1 MTSCIAVFVSAFLL
15 LGVDLY
21 QTTES
26 PCVFLRTV
34 HYLNYH
40 HVDTK
45 IHYYDRGIRALTYKL
60 ASSANALVKY
70 GSILVSDELLGYP
83 TLTVDKEDRRHN
95 QALISFRNVF
105 VLRHDERIVQL

>member
-1 MTSCIAVFVSAFLL
+1 MTSWIAVFVSAFLL

-26 PCVFLRTV
+26 PSVFFRTV

-45 IHYYDRGIRALTYKL
+45 IDYYDRNQSTDLQTCQFSKC
-60 ASSANALVKY
+60 LVKY

-83 TLTVDKEDRRHN
+83 TLMVDKEDRRHN